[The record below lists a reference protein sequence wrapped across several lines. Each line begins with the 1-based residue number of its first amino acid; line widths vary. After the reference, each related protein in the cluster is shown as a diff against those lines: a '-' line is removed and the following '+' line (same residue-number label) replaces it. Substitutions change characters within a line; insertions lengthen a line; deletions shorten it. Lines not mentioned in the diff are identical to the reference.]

1 MTQETALRFAVLC
14 RGRLAAWQASCI
26 EQLVASGHA
35 RPVLLVRDTSARA
48 PGARTGSLLYRLYA
62 ERWVKPRSRAL
73 HEVDATGAMPA
84 VEVIDCAGRLEPG
97 HIARIRD
104 HRLDFILQFGFD
116 DTSGI
121 LDAARFGLWAYDHDS
136 QPGGAAPH
144 FWQLARGAAT
154 TDVVLR
160 RLTGPGRGVV
170 LFRGS
175 FGTCK
180 ASWVNNVDRACT
192 GGASFCAHV
201 CGAIAAGAESLLSR
215 PESSPPDEP
224 APDGQDFFRFAVRS
238 GSHLARKLAELLLHV
253 EVWNVGVT
261 RDSPERILERG
272 RIDADGVTWC
282 VPRGRDHFI
291 ADPFAFED
299 RGERILFEEFGASAK
314 GRICSIPLSNLNQPI
329 EPRVEFEH
337 SYHMSYPCLFR
348 DGGETYCVPETYQSR
363 RICLYRRT
371 GDHWRLER
379 TLLEGRPF
387 VDPTLFEHQG
397 RYWLFFTLQDDG
409 AYGNQTLHA
418 CHAES
423 LHSEWRPHA
432 LDPLKSDIGSSR
444 PAGTPLV
451 IGGELY
457 RPAQDCSETYGG
469 ALVLNRITRLTP
481 TEFEETVAARIAPIA
496 NSPYPDG
503 LHTLVRMGSGAVF
516 DGKRFRF
523 HPLAWRHNWRRLH
536 EVFA

>member
-1 MTQETALRFAVLC
+1 MKEEAALRFAVLC
-14 RGRLAAWQASCI
+14 RGGRLAAWQARCI
-26 EQLVASGHA
+26 EKLVASGHA
-35 RPVLLVRDTSARA
+35 RPVLLVRDTSAA
-48 PGARTGSLLYRLYA
+48 SHGARTGPLLYRLYA
-62 ERWVKPRSRAL
+62 ERWVRPRCRSL
-73 HEVDATGAMPA
+73 QEVDATDVMQA
-84 VEVIDCAGRLEPG
+84 VDIIDCAGTFEPG

-104 HRLDFILQFGFD
+104 HRLDFILKFGFD
-116 DTSGI
+116 DVGRI
-121 LDAARFGLWAYDHDS
+121 LDAARYGVWAYDHD
-136 QPGGAAPH
+136 QPDLPH

-154 TDVVLR
+154 TDVILR

-175 FGTCK
+175 FGTCR

-192 GGASFCAHV
+192 GGASFCVRV
-201 CGAIAAGAESLLSR
+201 CGEIAAGGAASLFAG

-224 APDGQDFFRFAVRS
+224 APDGQDFLRFAVRS

-272 RIDADGVTWC
+272 RIDADSVTWC
-282 VPRGRDHFI
+282 VPRGPDHFM

-299 RGERILFEEFGASAK
+299 GCERILFEEFGASAK
-314 GRICSIPLSNLNQPI
+314 GRICSIPLSDLNRPI

-348 DGGETYCVPETYQSR
+348 DGGELYCVPETYQSR

-371 GDHWRLER
+371 VDHWRLER

-418 CHAES
+418 CHAETLS
-423 LHSEWRPHA
+423 SRWLPHA

-444 PAGTPLV
+444 PAGSPLL
-451 IGGELY
+451 IGGQLY

-481 TEFEETVAARIAPIA
+481 TEFEEQPAARIAPVV
-496 NSPYPDG
+496 NSSYPDG
-503 LHTLVRMGSGAVF
+503 LHTLVRMRSGAVL
-516 DGKRFRF
+516 DGKRFEF
-523 HPLAWRHNWRRLH
+523 DPLAWRHNWRRLH
-536 EVFA
+536 ELFA